1 MAGIY
6 IHIPFCKQAC
16 HYCNFHFSTLLK
28 YKEKLVWAIGKEIS
42 LRKSFLENEEI
53 ESVYFGGGTPSILN
67 ESELFS
73 IIESLNQAFDLSKI
87 KEFTFE
93 ANPDDLSPE
102 YLSVLAK
109 SPINR
114 LSIGVQSFFN
124 EHLVLMNRAHKSEE
138 ATACIK
144 RAQDLGLENIS
155 VDLIYGIPGLSNV
168 QWEENMQHI
177 FDLNIRH
184 VSAYCLT
191 VEPKTAL
198 AKMIDSKTVSNIN
211 EEQAGIQFEMLM
223 KHMQDHGFEHY
234 EISNFAKPGNY
245 ALHNTNYWKGKH
257 YLGLGPG
264 AHSYKENQRS
274 WNISNNHVYTTGI
287 EMHEPKMETEI
298 LRASDLYNEYI
309 MTSLRTQWGCDR
321 NVVEAKFGSACLKN
335 LDQELKNE
343 IEKGRLSLINNSY
356 ILTTAGK
363 FFADGI
369 ASSAFITE

>member
-42 LRKSFLENEEI
+42 LRKLFLENEEI
-53 ESVYFGGGTPSILN
+53 ETIYFGGGTPSILSEN
-67 ESELFS
+67 ELFS
-73 IIESLNQAFDLSKI
+73 LIETLNKTFDLSKI

-102 YLSVLAK
+102 YLAILAK

-114 LSIGVQSFFN
+114 LSIGVQSFFD
-124 EHLVLMNRAHKSEE
+124 EHLTWMNRAHKSGE

-155 VDLIYGIPGLSNV
+155 VDLIYGIPELSNA
-168 QWEENMQHI
+168 QWEENLQRI
-177 FDLNIRH
+177 FDLNIKH

-198 AKMIDSKTVSNIN
+198 SNMIDSKSISNVN
-211 EEQAGIQFEMLM
+211 EEQAALQFDMLM
-223 KHMQDHGFEHY
+223 KHMKEHGFEQY
-234 EISNFAKPGNY
+234 EISNFAIPGSY
-245 ALHNTNYWKGKH
+245 AVHNTNYWQGKH

-264 AHSYKENQRS
+264 AHSFNGSQRS
-274 WNISNNHVYTTGI
+274 WNISNNHLYTAGI
-287 EMHEPKMETEI
+287 EMHEPKIEMETLKDSE
-298 LRASDLYNEYI
+298 LYNEYI

-321 NVVEAKFGSACLKN
+321 NVVETRFGSAFLKN
-335 LDQELKNE
+335 LDQELKHE
-343 IEKGRLSLINNSY
+343 IEKGRLTLINNAY
-356 ILTTAGK
+356 ILTTSGK

-369 ASSAFITE
+369 ASSAFITA